1 MARDGSSRPVRYE
14 VSGVINEEAVIHRD
28 DDDDKILIPAE
39 DDDDEIRMQTLVERE
54 SDSHVATLEPVDTRG

>member
-28 DDDDKILIPAE
+28 DDDDEILIPAD
-39 DDDDEIRMQTLVERE
+39 DDDDEILIPADDANFSRERE
-54 SDSHVATLEPVDTRG
+54 